1 MKIIKTIL
9 ITSFLLFFSTSLFA
23 EIRAISVSGTV
34 AYRDGRNW
42 IPLKVNQVLKEG
54 TRISTGANSSAEIRL
69 NRLNHTITVKP
80 LSMIQVFSSESAVET
95 DTHIGLKRGGVNAR
109 VPRDSNVK
117 TVFKVSTP
125 VATSSVRGTEQNVGY
140 GAGSGMTVEV
150 VSGKIEA
157 QNRLGKSNSIAG
169 RQKFS
174 QEKGKGKPG
183 HILSGV
189 QSNSFASVHGNGL
202 TPDELETGLFT
213 GADQTGSADG
223 DTGVLGSQAGSAE
236 STVTVPVNIIWD
248 GK

>member
-1 MKIIKTIL
+1 
-9 ITSFLLFFSTSLFA
+9 
-23 EIRAISVSGTV
+23 
-34 AYRDGRNW
+34 
-42 IPLKVNQVLKEG
+42 
-54 TRISTGANSSAEIRL
+54 
-69 NRLNHTITVKP
+69 
-80 LSMIQVFSSESAVET
+80 VFSSESAVET

-140 GAGSGMTVEV
+140 GPGSGMSVEV
-150 VSGKIEA
+150 VSGEIEA

-183 HILSGV
+183 HILSDV
-189 QSNSFASVHGNGL
+189 QSSSFASVHGNGL
-202 TPDELETGLFT
+202 TSDELETGLFT
-213 GADQTGSADG
+213 GTDQTGSADG
-223 DTGVLGSQAGSAE
+223 DTGVLDNQGGR
-236 STVTVPVNIIWD
+236 TVRVPVNIEWP

>member
-1 MKIIKTIL
+1 MKTIKIAL
-9 ITSFLLFFSTSLFA
+9 SASFILFFSISLFA
-23 EIRAISVSGTV
+23 EIKVISLSGTV

-69 NRLNHTITVKP
+69 NKLNHTITVKA

-95 DTHIGLKRGGVNAR
+95 DTHIGLKRGGINAR

-140 GAGSGMTVEV
+140 GPGSGMSVQV
-150 VSGKIEA
+150 VSGEIEA
-157 QNRLGKSNSIAG
+157 KNRIGKSNSIAG

-183 HILSGV
+183 NILSDV
-189 QSNSFASVHGNGL
+189 QSSSFASVHGNGL
-202 TPDELETGLFT
+202 TSDELETALFT
-213 GADQTGSADG
+213 GTDQTGSADG
-223 DTGVLGSQAGSAE
+223 DTGILDGQGGTAR
-236 STVTVPVNIIWD
+236 VNVSIDWEP
-248 GK
+248 